1 MKHQRAGLA
10 WQQYV
15 YAGSRAWHWLRV
27 ASGVGAGTFLVTL
40 LWLTYTVLR

>member
-1 MKHQRAGLA
+1 MTNHRAGLA

-27 ASGVGAGTFLVTL
+27 AAGFGAACFLITV

>member
-1 MKHQRAGLA
+1 MRNQRTGLA

-27 ASGVGAGTFLVTL
+27 AAAVGAACFLVTV
-40 LWLTYTVLR
+40 LWLTYQVLG

>member
-27 ASGVGAGTFLVTL
+27 AAGLGAAGFVCTVV
-40 LWLTYTVLR
+40 WLTYTVLA